1 MIYRYLINKNKTKI
15 INWLIILTKN
25 KKIKNK
31 NKLINK
37 NNSKNNN

>member
-25 KKIKNK
+25 KKIKNN